1 MRKMLLATTAMVA
14 FGLGSATAAD
24 LRPAYKAPPPPPP
37 APVASWSGCY
47 VGAGGGYGMWNQD
60 HEEYFPGGVPI
71 SYSTTS
77 GGRGWFG
84 TVGAGCDYQFAPSWV
99 LGVFGDYDFAS
110 IKGDHSITLA
120 GLSYTGEEKLKWAWA
135 VGGRL
140 GYVVVPQL
148 LAYVSGGYTQAHFDG
163 YGLGLNVVGAGA
175 PLLGV
180 DSNTRS
186 GWFLGTGYEYQLGWI
201 PGLTWKTEYR
211 FSDFGSESDA
221 IYLLGAP
228 APVAYTDSEK
238 YVQTIRSQLV
248 YRFNFGGAAPVMARY

>member
-1 MRKMLLATTAMVA
+1 MKTMLLATTALVA
-14 FGLGSATAAD
+14 FGIGSAMAAD

-47 VGAGGGYGMWNQD
+47 VGAGAGYGMWNQD
-60 HEEYFPGGVPI
+60 HNEYDLVGAPI
-71 SYSTTS
+71 SLSSTS

-110 IKGDHSITLA
+110 LSGDTTIA
-120 GLSYTGEEKLKWAWA
+120 NGLVGEEKLKWQWA

-163 YGLGLNVVGAGA
+163 YSAGF
-175 PLLGV
+175 PGV
-180 DSNTRS
+180 PAATVSIDSRTRD
-186 GWFLGTGYEYQLGWI
+186 GWFIGSGYEYQLGWI

-211 FSDFGSESDA
+211 FSDFSSKTDT
-221 IYLLGAP
+221 IFDVTGAP
-228 APVAYTDSEK
+228 VGYSDSHK
-238 YVQTIRSQLV
+238 YVQTIRSELV